1 MGLSRR
7 TFSGSLAGLFAAGA
21 APAFAV
27 DAPDWPNLFIAPMGK
42 PFRAKPGAPYP
53 VVDWFKQAD
62 KDGDGKIDHGEFI
75 ADASA
80 FFDVLDVN
88 HDGILGTYEVVAYE
102 RVIAPEILGLKP
114 SATGDLRGAP
124 TAPGHGG
131 AKLWLAQYTGG
142 SGMSNVPVNL
152 GPPPSADASP
162 VEMPPQGAAPFSL
175 LDVPEPLAA
184 ADVDFSGVITKAN
197 FLKVANRRFNTL
209 DTAQDGYLVLAKLPK
224 TYVQMKLERI
234 HKGFHP

>member
-7 TFSGSLAGLFAAGA
+7 TFSWSLAGLFAAGA

-80 FFDVLDVN
+80 FFDVVDVN

-102 RVIAPEILGLKP
+102 RVIVPEILGIKP
-114 SATGDLRGAP
+114 SSSGDLRGGG
-124 TAPGHGG
+124 TVPGHDG
-131 AKLWLAQYTGG
+131 AKLWLAQYGGG
-142 SGMSNVPVNL
+142 SGLGDVPVNL
-152 GPPPSADASP
+152 GPAPSADASP
-162 VEMPPQGAAPFSL
+162 VERPPEGAAPFSF
-175 LDVPEPLAA
+175 LDIPEPLAA

-197 FLKVANRRFNTL
+197 FLKVASRRFDTL
-209 DTAQDGYLVLAKLPK
+209 DKAQDGYLVLAKLPK
-224 TYVQMKLERI
+224 TYVQMKMERMR
-234 HKGFHP
+234 KGLHP